1 MKLRH
6 GRDLRLGRYSEPG
19 RPYLVT
25 TVTYGRHR
33 LFDDPAVASFLTHE
47 FRNAGEL
54 RLVDTVAWVVMPD
67 HFHWLFWLRTG
78 SLSSVVKRVKS
89 RSGIA
94 INRRLGISGPVWQ
107 KGFHDHA
114 LRRDDDLE
122 IAARYIIANP
132 IRAGLVVDIR
142 DYPLWHAAWLEEGA
156 EIEF

>member
-1 MKLRH
+1 MKIRH
-6 GRDLRLGRYSEPG
+6 GRDLRLGRYSELG

-25 TVTYGRHR
+25 TVTHGRNR
-33 LFDDPAVASFLTHE
+33 LFDDLQVAECVTRE
-47 FRNAGEL
+47 FRNVVEL
-54 RLVDTVAWVVMPD
+54 LLVDTVAWVVMPD

-78 SLSSVVKRVKS
+78 SMSSVVKRVKS
-89 RSGIA
+89 RSGIS
-94 INRRLGISGPVWQ
+94 INRKLGTSGPVWQ

-132 IRAGLVVDIR
+132 VRAGLVEDIR

-156 EIEF
+156 GIEF